1 MSDNKNKSS
10 SYLNDMD
17 EMNNILKELNYN
29 EIEMQNKIKNYTS
42 NQQTFNNNQEPAFF
56 QNKKIGIIGYG
67 AMGRLYAKTLLQ
79 NQWKVNICD
88 LPENYST
95 IKTEIENYDNSENIA
110 LFKDY
115 LDVIKNS
122 HFIMFC
128 TEAHVVGKLLENIKD
143 KTILNDKIIGGQSSS
158 KTIEVINFLENTQK
172 LNTDIITL
180 HSMHGPNVPTK
191 GQSLAIMPVRLNN
204 LINLQFIDSFTD
216 CFESNKKFLTFMQHD
231 KITANTQGLTHCVF
245 INMGKAWYL
254 MGKYPWLYDNN
265 NTNPLEVFKVNLTFR
280 IYGNH
285 PHIYSNLAMMNP
297 YSINAIKVFSKNCEL
312 INDMII
318 NGKSEDLFH
327 MLNTAYKNVLG
338 DVDNESDYNA
348 YCDNDENTHLTL
360 LALLKTWNDCD
371 INPIE
376 DKALGT
382 PIYKLLLLSVIRL
395 FSSENLLSMA
405 VKSTKYSEDD
415 KQYVASVKN
424 YASMISN
431 QDTNAFNENF
441 KQVVQF
447 FEGDDME
454 SVKQK
459 AQRMILELNE

>member
-1 MSDNKNKSS
+1 
-10 SYLNDMD
+10 
-17 EMNNILKELNYN
+17 
-29 EIEMQNKIKNYTS
+29 MQNKIKNYTS
-42 NQQTFNNNQEPAFF
+42 NYQTFNNNQEPTVF
-56 QNKKIGIIGYG
+56 QNKNIGIIGYG
-67 AMGRLYAKTLLQ
+67 AMGRLYAKILLQ

-95 IKTEIENYDNSENIA
+95 IETEIKNYDNSNNIV
-110 LFKDY
+110 LFKTY

-122 HFIMFC
+122 YFIMFC
-128 TEAHVVGKLLENIKD
+128 TEAHVIGKLLENIKD
-143 KTILNDKIIGGQSSS
+143 KTILDDKIIGGQSSS
-158 KTIEVINFLENTQK
+158 KTIEVINFLENTQE

-191 GQSLAIMPVRLNN
+191 GQSLAVMPVRLNK
-204 LINLQFIDSFTD
+204 LINLKFVDSFTD

-318 NGKSEDLFH
+318 KGMSEDLFH
-327 MLNTAYKNVLG
+327 ILNTAYKNVLG
-338 DVDNESDYNA
+338 DVDTESDYNA

-360 LALLKTWNDCD
+360 LALLKTWNDCG

-424 YASMISN
+424 YDSMISN
-431 QDTNAFNENF
+431 QDTNAFNESF
-441 KQVVQF
+441 KLVVQF